1 MQCQPLVCMHA
12 IQFIQFNFSAHHMH
26 TYSSFPPPSPLS
38 ADIPLH
44 AMPSLLT
51 WFAETLLPRTL
62 QLLRD
67 AFFEGQ
73 DMQCSVHDAFVVKY
87 SAADGQR
94 HLPLHSDE
102 STHSITVALNS
113 DSDFTGGG
121 TYFQDLRGAVRP
133 PIGHVLAFDGN
144 LLHAGDVL
152 MTGTRYIIAAFLLL
166 APAGEEVEP
175 QWVDVGR
182 EEEEKKEKEKEEE
195 GGRRGEEKGECSDAG
210 TFSFSFA

>member
-1 MQCQPLVCMHA
+1 MRCQPLVCMHA
-12 IQFIQFNFSAHHMH
+12 IQCVYSFNFLPITCIH
-26 TYSSFPPPSPLS
+26 TNPNLSSLHPPPT
-38 ADIPLH
+38 DIPLH
-44 AMPSLLT
+44 AVPSLLT
-51 WFAETLLPRTL
+51 WFAEALLPRTL

-166 APAGEEVEP
+166 APAGEVAEP
-175 QWVDVGR
+175 QWVDVCR
-182 EEEEKKEKEKEEE
+182 EEEEKKEKEEE
-195 GGRRGEEKGECSDAG
+195 GGRKGEEKGECSDAG